1 MNQEQNTVH
10 DKSLILLVD
19 DVPQNVQ
26 ILHQILNSGDYSFA
40 IATSGEE
47 TLGLVEKQPPDLI
60 LLDIMLG
67 DIDGFEVCE
76 RIKKN
81 PKTADIPII
90 FLTAKVALQ
99 DKVRGFKLGA
109 VDYITK
115 PFEDAEVVAR
125 VRTHVRLKRSMDI
138 LREYN
143 SQLTQTLDEMQTSF
157 IELKESQDAIV
168 AREKQ
173 DAVKTLSITASHE
186 MNQPVTVIQGYLYLL
201 RQSMDLDSLTSA
213 QQKYLDRIEKG
224 LTKLIDTL
232 EKFRKSSYLYFLDND
247 PSH

>member
-1 MNQEQNTVH
+1 MKQEQNTVD
-10 DKSLILLVD
+10 DKPLILLVD

-26 ILHQILNSGDYSFA
+26 ILHQILDSGEYSFA
-40 IATSGEE
+40 VAINGEG

-125 VRTHVRLKRSMDI
+125 VRTHVRLKRSLDL

-143 SQLTQTLDEMQTSF
+143 SRLTRTLDEMQTSF
-157 IELKESQDAIV
+157 IELKESQGAIV

-173 DAVKTLSITASHE
+173 DAVKTLSMTASHE
-186 MNQPVTVIQGYLYLL
+186 MNQPVTVIQGYLDLL
-201 RQSMDLDSLTSA
+201 KQSMDLDSLTIS
-213 QQKYLDRIEKG
+213 QRKYLDRIEKG
-224 LTKLIDTL
+224 LAKLIGTL
-232 EKFRKSSYLYFLDND
+232 QKFRQSSHLYFKEVV
-247 PSH
+247 

>member
-1 MNQEQNTVH
+1 MNQEQNNVH
-10 DKSLILLVD
+10 DKPLILLVD

-115 PFEDAEVVAR
+115 PFEDAEVMAR
-125 VRTHVRLKRSMDI
+125 VRTHVRLKRSMDM
-138 LREYN
+138 LKEYN
-143 SQLTQTLDEMQTSF
+143 SRLTQTLDEMQTSF

-168 AREKQ
+168 ARETQ
-173 DAVKTLSITASHE
+173 DAVKTLSVTASHE
-186 MNQPVTVIQGYLYLL
+186 MNQPITVIQGYLDLL
-201 RQSMDLDSLTSA
+201 KQSMDPDSLTPA

-232 EKFRKSSYLYFLDND
+232 EKFRKSSHLYLLDNEA
-247 PSH
+247 SR